1 MLVVS
6 SFPIFPWTD
15 YALHFPQE
23 GVTDYVN
30 VWGMR
35 DLTQFT
41 VCFWMNSSATND
53 GTPFSYALPDSR
65 NEVLIEDYNAF
76 ILYIEGTKT

>member
-6 SFPIFPWTD
+6 SFPIFPWTG
-15 YALHFPQE
+15 YALHFPQQ

-41 VCFWMNSSATND
+41 VCFWMKSSASNV
-53 GTPFSYALPDSR
+53 GTPFSYALPENR
-65 NEVLIEDYNAF
+65 NEVLIEDYSAF
-76 ILYIEGTKT
+76 KLYIGGEMT